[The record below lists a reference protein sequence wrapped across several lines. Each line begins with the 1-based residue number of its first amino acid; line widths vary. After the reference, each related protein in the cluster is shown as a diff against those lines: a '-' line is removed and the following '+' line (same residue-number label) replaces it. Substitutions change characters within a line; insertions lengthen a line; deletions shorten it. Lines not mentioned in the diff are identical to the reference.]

1 MTLQSIQQD
10 LRQANG
16 ENSDEVRVNAL
27 KAVKPENYRGVQ
39 AFALAVLALILS
51 LGVFV

>member
-16 ENSDEVRVNAL
+16 EEANEVRVDAL